1 MSSQRNREPIST
13 SRSLLIRPNH
23 HITDIITGPSP
34 PSSSRKYPNHHSF
47 ITPNPLLPTRKP
59 PACQLTKKTK
69 PICSLATKTPY
80 QKNTPLH
87 PLHILPKHRLPP
99 LGTIRIPLPRR
110 PNPRINRPRTNP
122 PHAQITRLRPLRKR
136 IQPASPPALPRA
148 RGSTPPPTPLLLLA
162 IRHVHRIPFP
172 ALIRPASTTAPAI
185 RIPTNPC
192 IPRIIGIETARVGR
206 MRPLVGA
213 RRRPVVPV
221 LEGAHAVVEPPDDAA
236 GGGGGRAVGGRRRG
250 EEGDVGGKRGRG
262 ELGGGGLA
270 GLEVVWG
277 RGGGG
282 EGEGRGGRTPRR
294 WARMRVKTIQ
304 PVAAAR
310 RRRRMTMMTTPA
322 ACIVAVVGGVVGWW
336 WWERPR
342 VRVRL
347 AIATAMGSNVEIADG
362 GWLRREKEIGRVR
375 NSLLVYPS
383 DRPGRARVC
392 VGSWDGVPGKRW
404 DGMGWSRK
412 SRSLRLWDD
421 MMSDTGMGIPAGRR
435 APQGAAAEVPTSN
448 RRASGRSMVLCQG
461 GQAPRGFRTP
471 LPWLENGFVAG
482 PGTGPFAS
490 SFRPLLALKPGKT
503 ACNSCQNKKK
513 RNWGVNN
520 SGTCDS
526 PVPTVELTLC
536 KYQGSVS
543 SL

>member
-34 PSSSRKYPNHHSF
+34 PSSSRKYPNHHSI

-59 PACQLTKKTK
+59 PACQLPKKRK

-80 QKNTPLH
+80 QKNTPPH

-122 PHAQITRLRPLRKR
+122 PHTQITRLRPLRKR

-236 GGGGGRAVGGRRRG
+236 GGGGGRAVGGRGRG

-277 RGGGG
+277 RGG
-282 EGEGRGGRTPRR
+282 GGRTPRR

-362 GWLRREKEIGRVR
+362 GLAEKRKGNWPRPKFSACLPVG
-375 NSLLVYPS
+375 PS
-383 DRPGRARVC
+383 GARARVC

-404 DGMGWSRK
+404 VMGWDGLGK
-412 SRSLRLWDD
+412 VARSGF
-421 MMSDTGMGIPAGRR
+421 GMI
-435 APQGAAAEVPTSN
+435 
-448 RRASGRSMVLCQG
+448 
-461 GQAPRGFRTP
+461 
-471 LPWLENGFVAG
+471 
-482 PGTGPFAS
+482 
-490 SFRPLLALKPGKT
+490 
-503 ACNSCQNKKK
+503 
-513 RNWGVNN
+513 
-520 SGTCDS
+520 
-526 PVPTVELTLC
+526 
-536 KYQGSVS
+536 
-543 SL
+543 